1 MTVTSVNLYANIG
14 SQIATLRK
22 RRKFSQADLAKLLPK
37 KRTQAWIS
45 TVESGQRNI
54 SALDMFEIAA
64 ALGHSIEDLY
74 ASAPVQHTA
83 SSRLLSNIVN
93 ELTSHLPN
101 QSPIYL
107 QRDAGNRDS
116 KPFDYFYTSAGSTG
130 SLFDQ
135 SGRLS
140 SYDIPGAVIIERYY
154 TAPRLDPTDVVMYNK
169 ALVPRSNPH
178 DRTTDRIM
186 VKLKE
191 PYDGLVVHPALLT
204 TSDEATTT
212 IAGKKPVV
220 FPIGS
225 FEILGVLTIRETLYL
240 PSTRRAIFQQEY
252 GIRKDER
259 LHVQSDSDNY

>member
-1 MTVTSVNLYANIG
+1 MTATSNSLYINIG
-14 SQIATLRK
+14 LRIAALRK
-22 RRKFSQADLAKLLPK
+22 RRKFSQAELAKLLPK

-54 SALDMFEIAA
+54 SALDMFEIAT
-64 ALGHSIEDLY
+64 ALGYPVEDLY
-74 ASAPVQHTA
+74 ATA
-83 SSRLLSNIVN
+83 QIHHRIPPRLLGSIVE

-107 QRDAGNRDS
+107 QRDIGNPDAQ
-116 KPFDYFYTSAGSTG
+116 PFNYFYSSAGSTG

-135 SGRLS
+135 SGRIS
-140 SYDIPGAVIIERYY
+140 SYDQPGAVVIERYY
-154 TAPRLDPTDVVMYNK
+154 AAPRLDPTDVVMYNN
-169 ALVPRSNPH
+169 AIVPRSNP
-178 DRTTDRIM
+178 DEKMTDRIL

-191 PYDGLVVHPALLT
+191 PYDGLEVHPCLLT
-204 TSDEATTT
+204 TSGEAATT
-212 IAGKKPVV
+212 IERKKTMV

-240 PSTRRAIFQQEY
+240 PSTRRAFLQEY

-259 LHVQSDSDNY
+259 QQVELDSDQN